1 MNKEIPKIGKY
12 YHFFDD
18 GKLAASRHYICR
30 VERIITPEE
39 AKSVIVEVPNDYV
52 DNIKDAISLYD
63 HWHDSEMPNNDW
75 LYAKDTDYFIEVSCP
90 KYDENNL
97 WFVRTKDGG
106 WFSMDIQSSWQGGRL
121 DIDESIY
128 ESILNDIENDSLY
141 SPKAKEELLE
151 LYKTEQY

>member
-1 MNKEIPKIGKY
+1 MTEIPKIGKY

-18 GKLAASRHYICR
+18 GKLSVSRHYICK

-39 AKSVIVEVPNDYV
+39 AKCIMIEVPNDYI
-52 DNIKDAISLYD
+52 DNVKDTISLYD
-63 HWHDSEMPNNDW
+63 HWHDNEMPNNDW
-75 LYAKDTDYFIEVSCP
+75 LYAKYTDYFIEVSCP
-90 KYDENNL
+90 KYDKNNL
-97 WFVRTKDGG
+97 WFVRTKDDG

-128 ESILNDIENDSLY
+128 ESILNDIENDPYY
-141 SPKAKEELLE
+141 SPEAKEQLLE